1 MIMDRALVVPII
13 AAILLIL
20 VVTQHVNSF
29 TVVLAKSLKSSENPT
44 LSECKGKIG
53 KAIAITF
60 LSACLLLY
68 PHDLKK
74 GEGGTLA
81 PIDSDSSGGVDP
93 FTHKKSR

>member
-1 MIMDRALVVPII
+1 MDRALVVPII

-20 VVTQHVNSF
+20 VTQHVNSF
-29 TVVLAKSLKSSENPT
+29 TVVLAKSLKSNENPT

-53 KAIAITF
+53 SPIALTF

-68 PHDLKK
+68 PHDFKK

-81 PIDSDSSGGVDP
+81 PIDSSSGGVDP